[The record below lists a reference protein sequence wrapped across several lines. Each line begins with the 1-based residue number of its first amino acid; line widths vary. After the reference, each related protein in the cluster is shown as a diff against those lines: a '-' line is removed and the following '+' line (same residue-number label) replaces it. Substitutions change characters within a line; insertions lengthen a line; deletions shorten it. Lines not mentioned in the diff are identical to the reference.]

1 MGGANHKQ
9 VFSEYH
15 CSKCGIIPSIR
26 FKDTSFDI
34 ICESHESLDLPINEF
49 SNNISFSFE
58 CSKCRASSSNKG
70 IHIFYCFDCEKSFC
84 NTCKISH
91 DNNLID
97 NHFIVKAKRK
107 YNFCK
112 KHKKPYDKYC
122 IKCKKNLCEE
132 CEPHTG
138 HKIKIFRLKN

>member
-34 ICESHESLDLPINEF
+34 ICESHESLDLLINEF

-70 IHIFYCFDCEKSFC
+70 IHIFYCF
-84 NTCKISH
+84 TT
-91 DNNLID
+91 LIV
-97 NHFIVKAKRK
+97 FI
-107 YNFCK
+107 
-112 KHKKPYDKYC
+112 
-122 IKCKKNLCEE
+122 
-132 CEPHTG
+132 
-138 HKIKIFRLKN
+138 